1 MKVDKYLLA
10 TLNRRSVI
18 DMIRTEGPINKAEIA
33 RVTDLSIPTVMKL
46 TDEFLKNGLIRLA
59 GKRESNGGKR
69 PELLELVPNAF
80 YIIGV
85 DVGRNMLK
93 ALVMNL
99 DGTIISKKMSNT
111 GNDTSPEVIID
122 RLICLID
129 ETITDSHIAKEKI
142 LGMGI
147 GMPGLLDVE
156 NGIVLFSPDFHW
168 ENVKLTEPIKQHFS
182 MNICMENS
190 NRAQAMGEKWFG
202 VGLNSE
208 YFICV
213 NLGHGIGSA
222 IVEGGEFYRG
232 SCGSSGEL
240 GHITLE
246 KNGPQCDCGNYGCLE
261 VLASGNA
268 IAGKAKKEIASAKS
282 SIMLDLAN
290 GHIDAVDAKIVFDA
304 AKNGD
309 QLAKS
314 IVDEAIE
321 YIGIGLASYINLL
334 DPDLIIL
341 AGGVVNSGD
350 ILISGIKKI
359 IKERQMKYAG
369 RKVKIRVA
377 KLGADAT
384 AIGAASLILKAFI
397 ECGGSPTYMNISDRE
412 GRN

>member
-1 MKVDKYLLA
+1 MKVDKFLLS
-10 TLNRRSVI
+10 TMNRRSVI
-18 DMIRTEGPINKAEIA
+18 DMIRTKGPINKAEIA

-46 TDEFLKNGLIRLA
+46 TDEFLKNGLIRIS
-59 GKRESNGGKR
+59 GKGESNGGKR
-69 PELLELVPNAF
+69 PELLELVSDA
-80 YIIGV
+80 YYTIGV
-85 DVGRNMLK
+85 DIGRNTLK

-99 DGTIISKKMSNT
+99 NGCIINKKTSDT
-111 GNDTSPEVIID
+111 GNDTSPEEIIE
-122 RLICLID
+122 RIIKLID
-129 ETITDSHIAKEKI
+129 ETISGSHIPKEKI

-156 NGIVLFSPDFHW
+156 NGVVLFSPDFHW
-168 ENVKLTEPIKQHFS
+168 ENVKLTEPIIKHFP
-182 MNICMENS
+182 MNICLENS

-202 VGLNSE
+202 VGIDAD

-222 IVEGGEFYRG
+222 IIQEGEFYRG

-246 KNGPQCDCGNYGCLE
+246 KNGPKCDCGNYGCLE

-268 IAGKAKKEIASAKS
+268 IAGKAKQAVKDGKASS
-282 SIMLDLAN
+282 MLALVN
-290 GHIDAVDAKIVFDA
+290 GHVDAIDAKIVFDA
-304 AKNGD
+304 AKSND
-309 QLAKS
+309 PLAKS
-314 IVDEAIE
+314 LVEEAVE

-334 DPDLIIL
+334 DPDMIIL

-350 ILISGIKKI
+350 ILIDGIKKVV
-359 IKERQMKYAG
+359 KERQMKYAG

-384 AIGAASLILKAFI
+384 AVGAASLILKTFI
-397 ECGGSPTYMNISDRE
+397 ECGGNPTYVNSIERE
-412 GRN
+412 G